1 MRLYSG
7 RDGGLDDQ
15 GIVDKEL
22 CLDGKLRGRGS
33 QGSVADR
40 IRGGGKDGWSAGV
53 DGVGGALEEMCGGST
68 CPGRYRRSTSDRF
81 LLAVH
86 PE

>member
-1 MRLYSG
+1 MAQMRLYSG

-53 DGVGGALEEMCGGST
+53 DGVGGGT
-68 CPGRYRRSTSDRF
+68 GRDVWGQHLPR
-81 LLAVH
+81 
-86 PE
+86 